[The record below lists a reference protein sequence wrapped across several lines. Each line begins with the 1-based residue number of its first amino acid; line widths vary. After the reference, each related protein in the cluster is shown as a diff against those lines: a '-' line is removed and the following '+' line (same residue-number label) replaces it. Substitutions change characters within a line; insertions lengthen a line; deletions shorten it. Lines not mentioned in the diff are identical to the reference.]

1 MGAKTQAAK
10 GILQAFAGDA
20 MTGYFKGIFGA
31 AGRAG
36 KAATQG
42 ALNYGRGVLAPE
54 AATSQIP
61 KLLRAGANSPLPQ
74 LGYYGGQAALAG
86 GIAAAVASMDQQ
98 SNYSQPMSGG
108 TGNSEM
114 DKFVMQQQLQ
124 NQKFMHDMALVQARA
139 ESRIPGAQYP
149 GSLYNMTQRS
159 DVLRD
164 AAEAERLY
172 TDAGEITNREVQGI
186 GRMIYGTGLRA

>member
-1 MGAKTQAAK
+1 MGVKTQVAK
-10 GILQAFAGDA
+10 GILESFAGDA
-20 MTGYFKGIFGA
+20 MTNYFKGITGA

-54 AATSQIP
+54 ATTSQIP
-61 KLLRAGANSPLPQ
+61 KLFRAGANSPLPQ
-74 LGYYGGQAALAG
+74 LGYYAGQAGLVG
-86 GIAAAVASMDQQ
+86 GIAAAATSFDQQ

-114 DKFVMQQQLQ
+114 DKFLMSQQLQ
-124 NQKFMHDMALVQARA
+124 NQKFEHDMALVQARA

-149 GSLYNMTQRS
+149 GSLLNMTQRS

-172 TDAGEITNREVQGI
+172 TDAGEITNREVQSI

>member
-1 MGAKTQAAK
+1 MGIKTQATK
-10 GILQAFAGDA
+10 GILQSFAGDA

-54 AATSQIP
+54 ATTSQIP

-149 GSLYNMTQRS
+149 GSLYNMTQRY

>member
-1 MGAKTQAAK
+1 MGQM
-10 GILQAFAGDA
+10 AGDA
-20 MTGYFKGIFGA
+20 MHGYFKGAFDA

-42 ALNYGRGVLAPE
+42 ALNYGRGVLAPG
-54 AATSQIP
+54 ATTSQIP
-61 KLLRAGANSPLPQ
+61 KLFRAGANSPLPQ

-86 GIAAAVASMDQQ
+86 GIAAAVTSFDQQ
-98 SNYSQPMSGG
+98 SEHTQPMSSG

-114 DKFVMQQQLQ
+114 DKFLMQQKLQ
-124 NQKFMHDMALVQARA
+124 NQKFAHDMALVQARA

-149 GSLYNMTQRS
+149 GSLLSM
-159 DVLRD
+159 RD

>member
-1 MGAKTQAAK
+1 MGIKTQATK
-10 GILQAFAGDA
+10 GILQSFAGDA

>member
-1 MGAKTQAAK
+1 MSKTGIAK
-10 GILQAFAGDA
+10 GIMSRLAGDQ
-20 MTGYFKGIFGA
+20 MTGYFKEAFDT
-31 AGRAG
+31 AGKIG

-42 ALNYGRGVLAPE
+42 ALNYGAGIIAPG
-54 AATSQIP
+54 ATTNQIP
-61 KLLRAGANSPLPQ
+61 KLLRAGANSPLPK

-86 GIAAAVASMDQQ
+86 GIAAAVNSFDQQ
-98 SNYSQPMSGG
+98 SNHSQPMSGG

-114 DKFVMQQQLQ
+114 DKFVMSQKLQ

-149 GSLYNMTQRS
+149 GSLMNMTQKS

>member
-10 GILQAFAGDA
+10 GILQSFAGDA

-54 AATSQIP
+54 ATTSQIP

-108 TGNSEM
+108 TGNAEM
-114 DKFVMQQQLQ
+114 DKFLMQQKLQ
-124 NQKFMHDMALVQARA
+124 NQKFEHDMALVQARA